1 MTTNTQEPTFRESVS
16 GLVNS
21 LSTTINKLVTLVL
34 LEGRLAGLSLISII
48 GLAFVGSF
56 LLFTAWLFFMFVA
69 AYAIAK
75 SSDFINAFLIIA
87 SLNLFL
93 LFPVIALIIR
103 FYRNLR
109 FPATR
114 RQLEISKMETKGL
127 VQ

>member
-16 GLVNS
+16 SLISS
-21 LSTTINKLVTLVL
+21 LSSTANKLITLVL
-34 LEGRLAGLSLISII
+34 LEGRLAGLSLILII

-56 LLFTAWLFFMFVA
+56 LLFTAWLFLMFVA
-69 AYAIAK
+69 AFAIAK
-75 SSDFINAFLIIA
+75 SSDFITASLIIA
-87 SLNLFL
+87 GFNLFL
-93 LFPVIALIIR
+93 LFPVIALIVR